1 MGRDD
6 HDKVLYA
13 QIDNLERRHVDD
25 HSGYEFYRRRLMG
38 RGDSQRCLVSV
49 YDIPPGKSA
58 YPYHYH
64 LKDEEVF
71 YIISGEGTLRTPQGE
86 RTVRAGELIFFPAG
100 EGGAHKLTNTGTEL
114 LTYIDFDAV
123 NDLDVAVYPDSGKL
137 GVWGKGIN
145 QVFRR
150 EDEVEYFDGE

>member
-1 MGRDD
+1 MDKPN
-6 HDKVLYA
+6 KVLHA
-13 QIDNLERRHVDD
+13 QIESLERKHVDD
-25 HSGYEFYRRRLMG
+25 HSGYEFYRRRLMD
-38 RGDSQRCLVSV
+38 RGDSGRCLVSV
-49 YDIPPGKSA
+49 YEIPPGKSA

-71 YIISGEGTLRTPQGE
+71 YIISGEGTLRTPGGE

-100 EGGAHKLTNTGTEL
+100 EGGAHKLTNTGRET

-137 GVWGKGIN
+137 GVWGMDVN

-150 EDEVEYFDGE
+150 KDEVEYFDGE

>member
-1 MGRDD
+1 MDKPN
-6 HDKVLYA
+6 KVLHA
-13 QIDNLERRHVDD
+13 HIESLERRHVDD

-38 RGDSQRCLVSV
+38 RGDSGRCLVSV
-49 YDIPPGKSA
+49 YEIPPGKSA

-71 YIISGEGTLRTPQGE
+71 YIISGEGTLRTPGSE

-100 EGGAHKLTNTGTEL
+100 EGGAHKLTNTGRET

-137 GVWGKGIN
+137 GVWGLDVN

-150 EDEVEYFDGE
+150 KDEVEYFEGE